1 MDCND
6 PISQF
11 FPGEDDVDLYKVLGV
26 ESGASAE
33 DVRKAYRKLALLHHP
48 DKHASSTDEARAHAS
63 VQFQRV
69 GFAYAVLSDPKRRKK
84 YDTTGATDDSLALG
98 ANEDGGWEAY
108 FEDLFDRVTR
118 GRLDEMKKEYQ
129 GVSTYFLLSSWATL
143 TRLASGSSEEVQ
155 DLKAAYLETEG
166 SLGEIMRHIP
176 HSTIDDEPRFI
187 RTISDLVNQ
196 SELPDLPLWRSTSN
210 DEKTKLVR
218 KKQSEKEAN
227 EAEELA
233 RELGVWDEFYGT
245 GKAGPRRTK
254 GMGKDNANE
263 TEDADQE
270 DHSALQALIL
280 GKQKA
285 RNGFLDNLA
294 AKYAAMEEDSSKSRG
309 GKGKKRTKTGT
320 EEPAEEDEALS
331 PKKKSRSAPSPSEKP
346 QSKQSTRTT
355 KSRGRTRVKTK

>member
-129 GVSTYFLLSSWATL
+129 G
-143 TRLASGSSEEVQ
+143 SSEEVQ

-254 GMGKDNANE
+254 GKGKDNANE

-331 PKKKSRSAPSPSEKP
+331 PKKK
-346 QSKQSTRTT
+346 TT

>member
-11 FPGEDDVDLYKVLGV
+11 FPDEDDVDLYKVLGV

-33 DVRKAYRKLALLHHP
+33 DIRRAYRKLALLHHP

-63 VQFQRV
+63 MQFQRV
-69 GFAYAVLSDPKRRKK
+69 GFAYAVLSDTKRRKK
-84 YDTTGATDDSLALG
+84 YDTTGATDVNLALG
-98 ANEDGGWEAY
+98 TSEDDGWEAY

-129 GVSTYFLLSSWATL
+129 GVSTYSLPSSRATL
-143 TRLASGSSEEVQ
+143 TCLASGSSEEVQ
-155 DLKAAYLETEG
+155 DLKAAFLETEG

-187 RTISDLVNQ
+187 RIISDLVNQ
-196 SELPDLPLWRSTSN
+196 SELPDFPLWRSTSK
-210 DEKTKLVR
+210 DEKAKLVR
-218 KKQSEKEAN
+218 KKQSEHEAK
-227 EAEELA
+227 EAEEHA

-245 GKAGPRRTK
+245 GKTGPRRTK
-254 GMGKDNANE
+254 GKGNANE
-263 TEDADQE
+263 TEDPDQE

-280 GKQKA
+280 QKQKA

-294 AKYAAMEEDSSKSRG
+294 AKYTAMEEGSSKSGG
-309 GKGKKRTKTGT
+309 GKGKKRTKTAA
-320 EEPAEEDEALS
+320 EEPGDEAETPS
-331 PKKKSRSAPSPSEKP
+331 PKKKSRSAPSSSEKP

-355 KSRGRTRVKTK
+355 KGRGKTRVKTK